1 MSRETL
7 MFFGINRM
15 CGRGFICFHNKKSQA
30 AHLTL
35 PDNSPVLTSVGG
47 LCPDSLCLRSQDILM
62 MYTLQDVFVTCSKN
76 WGYSY

>member
-7 MFFGINRM
+7 MFSGINICR
-15 CGRGFICFHNKKSQA
+15 RGFIFCHKSQA

-62 MYTLQDVFVTCSKN
+62 MYTCTM
-76 WGYSY
+76 YR

>member
-1 MSRETL
+1 MSRETM
-7 MFFGINRM
+7 MFFGMKM
-15 CGRGFICFHNKKSQA
+15 CRRGFICCYNKMSQA